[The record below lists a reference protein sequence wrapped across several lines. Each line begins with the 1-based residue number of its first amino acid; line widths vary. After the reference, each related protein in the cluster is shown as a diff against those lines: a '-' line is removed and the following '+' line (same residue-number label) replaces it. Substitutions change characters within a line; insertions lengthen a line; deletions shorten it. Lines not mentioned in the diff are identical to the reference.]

1 MKEIRQIIDYY
12 DKNKEKGLNMALASV
27 VQIEESSYRRIGARM
42 LICQNGQWTGGI
54 SGGCLEGDALRRS
67 QKAIFKGESSIVT
80 YDTMEDDQNQIGVG
94 LGCNGK
100 IEVLLNPLKN
110 DDLENE
116 VEKLREIVDNNQA
129 AILLKIIKCSISE
142 WVGMTKTINENSTKS
157 DFGGISDT
165 EILNAA
171 AQVRLSRRPQIL
183 QFKNREG
190 LEIEVLV
197 EYLRPETRLIIV
209 GDNYDVLSMI
219 GVAYELGWELN
230 IVGRKRKM
238 SKALYEKC
246 SNFYEYEELK
256 EVQIDEYT
264 AVVLMTHDFN
274 WDKKLLPYIINAA
287 PAYIGMLGP
296 KKRAEKMNEE
306 LKENDLSN
314 ISFFHSPVGLDI
326 GAESP
331 EEIAIS
337 IAAEII
343 AVMRDRKGQMLKF
356 KEGTI
361 HRRKTEV
368 HVVR

>member
-1 MKEIRQIIDYY
+1 MKEIRQIIEFY
-12 DKNKEKGLNMALASV
+12 DRYKAEGLKMALASV

-42 LICQNGQWTGGI
+42 LICENGQWTGGI

-67 QKAIFKGESSIVT
+67 QKAIYKGESSIVT
-80 YDTMEDDQNQIGVG
+80 YDTMEDDQNQIGIG

-100 IEVLLNPLKN
+100 IEVLLNPLDN
-110 DDLENE
+110 EDAENE
-116 VEKLREIVDNNQA
+116 VEKLRMIVQNNQP
-129 AILLKIIKCSISE
+129 AILLKIIKCSDSQ
-142 WVGMTKTINENSTKS
+142 WVGKTKSINEIGTKS
-157 DFGGISDT
+157 FFGGIPET
-165 EILNAA
+165 EILNATT
-171 AQVRLSRRPQIL
+171 QVRLSRRPQIL
-183 QFKNREG
+183 QFENSDG
-190 LEIEVLV
+190 LGIEVLV

-219 GVAYELGWELN
+219 GVAYELGWELH

-238 SKALYEKC
+238 SKALHNKC
-246 SNFYEYEELK
+246 SNFYEYEEIEKL
-256 EVQIDEYT
+256 QIDEFT

-274 WDKKLLPYIINAA
+274 WDKKLLPHIIKAA

-296 KKRAEKMNEE
+296 KKRAEKMNEDLNE
-306 LKENDLSN
+306 VDLSN

-343 AVMRDRKGQMLKF
+343 AVMRDRKGHMLKF

-361 HRRKTEV
+361 HPRKTEV
-368 HVVR
+368 HVIR